1 MKFEELKLNQLI
13 LKQAKKEGFK
23 ELTQIQEK
31 CIPEIM
37 KGRDVVGHSVTGSG
51 KTVAF
56 SIPILEGINLRGGVQ
71 ALILTPTR
79 ELCVQV
85 KDTFETFGR
94 PLNIR
99 TAAIYGGA
107 GMGGQVNELKR
118 AEIVVATPGRLLDHM
133 RRKTINLSSVHF
145 LVLDE
150 VDRMF
155 DMGFIKDVKTIM
167 GAIPRDRQTLLFSA
181 TIPREVHGLIKRHLN
196 EPVLLKAEIRIDKSL
211 LKQSYYSLENQDKFS
226 LLVHLLKQKPY
237 GLAIIFCATRREVD
251 RVSKNLKTVGI
262 KSMAIHGGLPQN
274 KRMRAL
280 ESLKKEHIEILVATD
295 VAARG
300 LDIKNV
306 MHVFNY
312 DVPKTSEE
320 YIHRIGRTARA
331 GKDGDAITL
340 LAMRDYGNF
349 RNVLSDRSL
358 IIKKVQ
364 LPQCEHIK
372 IARAPQA
379 PRASARGG
387 RREEREGVRPPRRRS
402 FGKRY

>member
-1 MKFEELKLNQLI
+1 MKFEELKLNPLV

-37 KGRDVVGHSVTGSG
+37 KGHDVVGHSVTGSG

-133 RRKTINLSSVHF
+133 RRKTINLSSVRF

-155 DMGFIKDVKTIM
+155 DMGFIKDVKT
-167 GAIPRDRQTLLFSA
+167 
-181 TIPREVHGLIKRHLN
+181 
-196 EPVLLKAEIRIDKSL
+196 
-211 LKQSYYSLENQDKFS
+211 
-226 LLVHLLKQKPY
+226 
-237 GLAIIFCATRREVD
+237 
-251 RVSKNLKTVGI
+251 
-262 KSMAIHGGLPQN
+262 
-274 KRMRAL
+274 
-280 ESLKKEHIEILVATD
+280 
-295 VAARG
+295 
-300 LDIKNV
+300 
-306 MHVFNY
+306 
-312 DVPKTSEE
+312 
-320 YIHRIGRTARA
+320 
-331 GKDGDAITL
+331 
-340 LAMRDYGNF
+340 
-349 RNVLSDRSL
+349 
-358 IIKKVQ
+358 
-364 LPQCEHIK
+364 
-372 IARAPQA
+372 
-379 PRASARGG
+379 
-387 RREEREGVRPPRRRS
+387 
-402 FGKRY
+402 

>member
-1 MKFEELKLNQLI
+1 MKFEELKLNQLV

-37 KGRDVVGHSVTGSG
+37 KGHDVVGHSVTGSG

-94 PLNIR
+94 PLNIK

-181 TIPREVHGLIKRHLN
+181 TIPREVHELIKRHLN

-211 LKQSYYSLENQDKFS
+211 LKQSYYSLENRDKFS

-251 RVSKNLKTVGI
+251 RVSRNLKTVGI

-306 MHVFNY
+306 MHVYNY

-358 IIKKVQ
+358 VIKQVQ
-364 LPQCEHIK
+364 LPHCEHIK

-379 PRASARGG
+379 PRASNRGG
-387 RREEREGVRPPRRRS
+387 RREERDGARPPRRRG
-402 FGKRY
+402 FGRRY